1 MTDRP
6 TDRPTNQPRD
16 RQTGSII
23 ECKNDKYLGENKIRR
38 RKQEAKGREGNGKR
52 ERTTEKKE
60 EVWLGGGGKTERTQ
74 KVMRSR
80 G

>member
-23 ECKNDKYLGENKIRR
+23 ECKNDKYLGENKT
-38 RKQEAKGREGNGKR
+38 KGGGSKRERVREGNGKR

-60 EVWLGGGGKTERTQ
+60 EVWLGGGGKKREAKLRI
-74 KVMRSR
+74 
-80 G
+80 